1 MMRKSF
7 FLSITILIFVLW
19 VFPDQKS
26 QDTTEKEQQKLEYKI
41 TVTANRIEKST
52 KKVAA
57 STTVITGEELEKFK
71 LNTLYEA
78 LREIAGLDT
87 IQNGASGQTA
97 SLFIRGANSS
107 HTKIM
112 LDGTELND
120 PMDPNRSFDFSHL
133 FTENIDRIEI
143 IRGPQSTLYGSD
155 AMAGV
160 IHIITRQE
168 QGKPHFHLSSMG
180 GTYDTLQGKGEIS
193 GSTEKLSYS
202 LGASYFK
209 TSGFSAASSRY
220 EGNTEKD
227 GYQNTT
233 FSGKLGFQLKENMD
247 LHFSMR
253 KIDAKTDIDNNGG
266 DYGDDPNNTGDY
278 DLIFLKGGFRGL
290 FMKNRW
296 ETKID
301 VSYADS
307 LRKYINP
314 TDTHHP
320 YSSYKSEYKS
330 HIFKIDFQ
338 NNLFLHESNTLIF
351 GLEFDKEYGSSFYES
366 QSFYGP
372 YESEFP
378 EKNASNVGIYAQDQM
393 NLDDSFIASVGA
405 RYDNHSTTGNSLT
418 YQIAP
423 LYILNSTGTKLKAT
437 FGTGF
442 KAPSLYQLYA
452 PATFYGPIGNTEL
465 QPEKTLGWDAGIEQ
479 ELLGG
484 RLLVK
489 ATYFTNNY
497 KDLIDYDY
505 TKGYINIGKASSKG
519 AEFIL
524 NSIPVKDMTFSASY
538 TWCEAVDERTEQA
551 LLRRPE
557 HKASMR
563 MGYDGLKKT
572 HITVSL
578 LYVGEREDSYF
589 QDYQTTRVTLPEYTL
604 CNASVSYDLF
614 KYAQF
619 FLRWDNIFNTDY
631 EYIKGYAAPGFSVY
645 GGVKLDF

>member
-233 FSGKLGFQLKENMD
+233 FSGKLGLQLKENMD
-247 LHFSMR
+247 LHFSLR
-253 KIDAKTDIDNNGG
+253 KIDAKTDIDNSGG

-489 ATYFTNNY
+489 ATYFTNSY

>member
-1 MMRKSF
+1 MRKSF

-19 VFPDQKS
+19 IFPDQKS

-489 ATYFTNNY
+489 ATYFTNSY

>member
-19 VFPDQKS
+19 IFPDQKS

-489 ATYFTNNY
+489 ATYFTNSY

>member
-1 MMRKSF
+1 MRKSF

-489 ATYFTNNY
+489 ATYFTNSY

>member
-489 ATYFTNNY
+489 ATYFTNSY